1 MYFHCSLF
9 LILFSVPSFVPSF
22 LSQIP
27 EAITNFIS
35 GPLKAILATFH
46 RTFLKYTDPEMALVS
61 TKTSKSCQID
71 VIHLSSSLFSSLF
84 FFSSCR
90 IFDSFLFAL
99 MRGLYNLYL
108 ISIFAIIYIVLRSE
122 RSTILCVNFSLMKL
136 RCILL

>member
-9 LILFSVPSFVPSF
+9 LIFFSVPSFVPSF

-71 VIHLSSSLFSSLF
+71 VIHLSSLFSLF
-84 FFSSCR
+84 FFSSRR
-90 IFDSFLFAL
+90 ILDSFLFAF
-99 MRGLYNLYL
+99 MRGFYNLCH

-122 RSTILCVNFSLMKL
+122 RSTILFVNFSLMKL